1 MDIGPVGKKSGIQ
14 GHERI
19 GRRGQLPQ
27 GAADVFRL
35 SNQGRG
41 QGTDGKGTVNGR
53 PAPGPGFPLGRLIA
67 AIHKEQVGT
76 GGRREG
82 HKAARPSAAGLRPAG
97 DYGMDKPSPG
107 QGGDTGIF
115 PGFVAATGRG
125 KAGGVKP
132 IPSGGAQLVKPIRA
146 GGLRP
151 QGQVVG
157 MVGRVIDGDGGA
169 AHILSPAAAASLIQ
183 S

>member
-27 GAADVFRL
+27 VLADDFRR
-35 SNQGRG
+35 SG
-41 QGTDGKGTVNGR
+41 QGGGQRADGKGAVNR
-53 PAPGPGFPLGRLIA
+53 RLSPGVGFPIDRLIA
-67 AIHKEQVGT
+67 AIHKEQVGR
-76 GGRREG
+76 GGRRDR
-82 HKAARPSAAGLRPAG
+82 HNAARPRAAGLRPAG
-97 DYGMDKPSPG
+97 DLRMDEPSPG
-107 QGGDTGIF
+107 NRGDAGIF
-115 PGFVAATGRG
+115 PGFVAAAGRG
-125 KAGGVKP
+125 KAGGVKSF
-132 IPSGGAQLVKPIRA
+132 PSGGAQLVKPSRA

-157 MVGRVIDGDGGA
+157 MVSRVVDGDGGA